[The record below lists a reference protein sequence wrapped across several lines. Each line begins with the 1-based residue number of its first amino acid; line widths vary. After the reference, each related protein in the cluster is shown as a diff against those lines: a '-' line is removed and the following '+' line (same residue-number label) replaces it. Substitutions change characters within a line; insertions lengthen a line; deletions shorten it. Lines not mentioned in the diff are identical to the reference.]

1 MNLPFNDVFLTVE
14 LTKMCSGY
22 IIITLVSVA
31 QGIEHGPPK
40 EGACLTP
47 LNYRKK
53 NSIVRICQS
62 KCYIACHQKRMYR
75 GKLDGSIHPESIS
88 N

>member
-1 MNLPFNDVFLTVE
+1 MENKSIVFQNRRMLQEEEKIDEASDIFLTVE

-40 EGACLTP
+40 AG
-47 LNYRKK
+47 
-53 NSIVRICQS
+53 
-62 KCYIACHQKRMYR
+62 
-75 GKLDGSIHPESIS
+75 
-88 N
+88 

>member
-1 MNLPFNDVFLTVE
+1 MKSADVL
-14 LTKMCSGY
+14 
-22 IIITLVSVA
+22 LVKWIQQV
-31 QGIEHGPPK
+31 PPK

-62 KCYIACHQKRMYR
+62 KCYIACHQRRMYR
-75 GKLDGSIHPESIS
+75 GKLDGAIHPESIS

>member
-1 MNLPFNDVFLTVE
+1 MNLPFNAEFITVE

-40 EGACLTP
+40 
-47 LNYRKK
+47 RKPRHSPKGK
-53 NSIVRICQS
+53 NKKQLSVRIYS
-62 KCYIACHQKRMYR
+62 
-75 GKLDGSIHPESIS
+75 E
-88 N
+88 